1 VVIPTGIRIICLF
14 KGSRTKFSKLVFLF
28 NNQAEF
34 MKNNH
39 RIQQKRKSTDF
50 AKEIYISCINTLY
63 EQLPVVLIVNTVNS
77 SLVAVVLASYMGQA
91 LWLIFLALTLLLTAV
106 RMVGWRVYWSRAPA
120 VRATPRWAIIATMG
134 SGLSGLLWGA
144 GSALLLPDSLVEQT
158 FVAFVIGGMCVA
170 SLVSFSFYLPA
181 FIAYVF
187 PASLPLAGRFFLDGW
202 PVHGDMM
209 VVFALAITLAA
220 YKSSHSF
227 STGLRLNF
235 HLIERTNEL
244 SAANTRLEK
253 EIAQRRVAEDRLR
266 QAHKMEA
273 IGQLTGGIAHDF
285 NNLLTAVVGHLEMA
299 EARVIRDSR
308 TSGLVQAALRAADR
322 GAALTRHL
330 LAFAR
335 RQHLEPRAVDIL
347 AVVDGVEKMLRQT
360 IGHDIRLVTQIGADL
375 PPAWVDPNQLEL
387 AILNLALNARD
398 AMPVGGTLRITA
410 KNGRAESAFS
420 PADLSSGNYLIVSV
434 SDTGTGMNP
443 EALARAFEPFFTTKE
458 AGRGS
463 GLGLSIV
470 HGFAAQSGG
479 SVQITSSLGNGTNV
493 DLWLPRAEGHF
504 IKCSDPEPE
513 ASITEPSQSRILV
526 CDDDADV
533 RAVVGAFLRDS
544 GYVVWEA
551 PNPFLAFEIL
561 DREWPIDLLIA
572 DYAMPEMNGL
582 AVIDR
587 AQAHYHGLRVLLM
600 SGHADILQAGRI
612 SGIPLL
618 PKPFKVAELRRRI
631 TETLQASSSDARIG
645 EPTPRLLAV

>member
-1 VVIPTGIRIICLF
+1 MQNHHPTHEEITPTDTTHEIFISQIDNLY
-14 KGSRTKFSKLVFLF
+14 
-28 NNQAEF
+28 
-34 MKNNH
+34 
-39 RIQQKRKSTDF
+39 QQTP
-50 AKEIYISCINTLY
+50 I
-63 EQLPVVLIVNTVNS
+63 VLTVNAVNS
-77 SLVAVVLASYMGQA
+77 SLVAVVLASHMGQA
-91 LWLIFLALTLLLTAV
+91 LWLIFLALTLLLTVVRMIGWKFYWCRAAAV
-106 RMVGWRVYWSRAPA
+106 RS
-120 VRATPRWAIIATMG
+120 TLKWAIIATMG
-134 SGLSGLLWGA
+134 SGLSGLLWGV

-202 PVHGDMM
+202 PVHGEMM

-220 YKSSHSF
+220 YKSSRGF
-227 STGLRLNF
+227 AMGLRLNF
-235 HLIERTNEL
+235 DLIERTQEL
-244 SAANTRLEK
+244 TAANTRLER
-253 EIAQRRVAEDRLR
+253 EIAQRRVAEDKLR

-299 EARVIRDSR
+299 QARVVRDSR
-308 TSGLVQAALRAADR
+308 TSALVQAALRAADR
-322 GAALTRHL
+322 GATLTRHL

-335 RQHLEPRAVDIL
+335 RQHLEPRPVDIA

-360 IGHDIRLVTQIGADL
+360 IGPDIRLVVQVGSDL
-375 PPAWVDPNQLEL
+375 PLVWVDPNQLEL

-398 AMPVGGTLRITA
+398 AMPVGGTLRIA
-410 KNGRAESAFS
+410 AELGRAETGVS
-420 PADLSSGNYLIVSV
+420 PPDLSSGNYLIVSV
-434 SDTGTGMNP
+434 SDTGIGMSP
-443 EALARAFEPFFTTKE
+443 ETLARAFEPYFTTKE

-470 HGFAAQSGG
+470 HGFAVQSGG
-479 SVQITSSLGNGTNV
+479 SVRITSSLGDGTNI
-493 DLWLPRAEGHF
+493 DLWLPRAEGDA
-504 IKCSDPEPE
+504 IKRNDPEPE
-513 ASITEPSQSRILV
+513 RPITEPSQSRILV

-533 RAVVGAFLRDS
+533 RAVVGEFLRDS

-551 PNPFLAFEIL
+551 ENPFLALEIL
-561 DREWPIDLLIA
+561 EREWPIDLLIA

-600 SGHADILQAGRI
+600 SGHAEILQAGGV

-618 PKPFKVAELRRRI
+618 TKPFKVAELKKRI
-631 TETLQASSSDARIG
+631 AETLQASSSDVRVG
-645 EPTPRLLAV
+645 RPKSRLLAISS

>member
-1 VVIPTGIRIICLF
+1 
-14 KGSRTKFSKLVFLF
+14 
-28 NNQAEF
+28 
-34 MKNNH
+34 
-39 RIQQKRKSTDF
+39 
-50 AKEIYISCINTLY
+50 
-63 EQLPVVLIVNTVNS
+63 VNIVNS
-77 SLVAVVLASYMGQA
+77 SLVALLLASYMGQA
-91 LWLIFLALTLLLTAV
+91 LWLIFLALTFLLTAL
-106 RMVGWRVYWSRAPA
+106 RMIGWKFYRSLPLSVQSRPK
-120 VRATPRWAIIATMG
+120 WAIIATMG

-181 FIAYVF
+181 FTAYVF
-187 PASLPLAGRFFLDGW
+187 PAALPLAGRFFWDGW

-220 YKSSHSF
+220 YKSSRGF
-227 STGLRLNF
+227 ATGLRLNF
-235 HLIERTNEL
+235 DLIEKTKEL
-244 SAANTRLEK
+244 TAANIRLKE
-253 EIAQRRVAEDRLR
+253 EIAQRRAAEDKLR

-285 NNLLTAVVGHLEMA
+285 NNLLTALVGHLEMA
-299 EARVIRDSR
+299 EARVVRDSR
-308 TSGLVQAALRAADR
+308 TRGLVQAALRAADR

-330 LAFAR
+330 LAFGR
-335 RQHLEPRAVDIL
+335 RQHLEPRPVAIAAV
-347 AVVDGVEKMLRQT
+347 ADGVEEILRQT
-360 IGHDIRLVTQIGADL
+360 IGPDIRLVIRVGCDL

-398 AMPVGGTLRITA
+398 AMPVGGTLRIAAET
-410 KNGRAESAFS
+410 GRTEAGLS
-420 PADLSSGNYLIVSV
+420 PPDLSSGNYLIVSV

-443 EALARAFEPFFTTKE
+443 ETLARAFEPFFTTKE

-463 GLGLSIV
+463 GLGLSTV

-479 SVQITSSLGNGTNV
+479 SVQIISSPGNGTNV
-493 DLWLPRAEGHF
+493 DLWLPCAESASLEGE
-504 IKCSDPEPE
+504 DPDPQI
-513 ASITEPSQSRILV
+513 SLTEPSHSRILV

-533 RAVVGAFLRDS
+533 RAVVGTFLRDS

-551 PNPFLAFEIL
+551 ANPLLAFEIL
-561 DREWPIDLLIA
+561 EREWPIDLFIA

-587 AQAHYHGLRVLLM
+587 AQAHHPGLRVLLM
-600 SGHADILQAGRI
+600 SGHTDILHADGV

-618 PKPFKVAELRRRI
+618 AKPFKVAELKRRI
-631 TETLQASSSDARIG
+631 TETLLAPWSDVRVG
-645 EPTPRLLAV
+645 TPDAQLLAATS

>member
-1 VVIPTGIRIICLF
+1 MQNHHPKQQEI
-14 KGSRTKFSKLVFLF
+14 KL
-28 NNQAEF
+28 
-34 MKNNH
+34 
-39 RIQQKRKSTDF
+39 TDVTR
-50 AKEIYISCINTLY
+50 EIYITQIETLY
-63 EQLPVVLIVNTVNS
+63 QQTPMLLTVNLVNS

-91 LWLIFLALTLLLTAV
+91 LWLIFLGLTLLLTVIRVIGWKFYWSCAAAV
-106 RMVGWRVYWSRAPA
+106 RS
-120 VRATPRWAIIATMG
+120 TPKWAIFATMG
-134 SGLSGLLWGA
+134 SGLSGLLWGV

-187 PASLPLAGRFFLDGW
+187 PASLLLAGRFFLDGW
-202 PVHGDMM
+202 AIHGDMM

-220 YKSSHSF
+220 YNSSRGF
-227 STGLRLNF
+227 ATGLRLNF
-235 HLIERTNEL
+235 DLIERTREL
-244 SAANTRLEK
+244 TAANTRLEA
-253 EIAQRRVAEDRLR
+253 EIAQRRIAEDQLH

-299 EARVIRDSR
+299 EARVVRDSR

-322 GAALTRHL
+322 GATLTRHL

-335 RQHLEPRAVDIL
+335 RQHLEPKPVDIA

-360 IGHDIRLVTQIGADL
+360 IGPDIRLVIQAGSDL
-375 PPAWVDPNQLEL
+375 PPAWADPNQLEL

-398 AMPVGGTLRITA
+398 AMPVGGTLRIA
-410 KNGRAESAFS
+410 AENGRAEIGVS
-420 PADLSSGNYLIVSV
+420 PPDLASGNYLIVSV
-434 SDTGTGMNP
+434 SDTGTGMNQ
-443 EALARAFEPFFTTKE
+443 ETLARAFEPFFTTKE

-479 SVQITSSLGNGTNV
+479 SIQITSSLGSGTSV
-493 DLWLPRAEGHF
+493 DLWLPRAEGDA
-504 IKCSDPEPE
+504 IKSGDSEPE
-513 ASITEPSQSRILV
+513 RFITEPSQSRILV

-533 RAVVGAFLRDS
+533 REVVGAFLRDS
-544 GYVVWEA
+544 GYIVWEA
-551 PNPFLAFEIL
+551 ENPFLAFEIL
-561 DREWPIDLLIA
+561 EREWPIDLLIA

-587 AQAHYHGLRVLLM
+587 AQAHHHGLRVLLM
-600 SGHADILQAGRI
+600 SGHADILHAGWL

-618 PKPFKVAELRRRI
+618 AKPFKVAELKRRI
-631 TETLQASSSDARIG
+631 TETLHAPSSDIRVG
-645 EPTPRLLAV
+645 SPDSRLLAISS

>member
-1 VVIPTGIRIICLF
+1 MPNFQLT
-14 KGSRTKFSKLVFLF
+14 
-28 NNQAEF
+28 Q
-34 MKNNH
+34 
-39 RIQQKRKSTDF
+39 RKKKSNDATS
-50 AKEIYISCINTLY
+50 EIYLAQIDALY
-63 EQLPVVLIVNTVNS
+63 QQTPIVLTVNVVNS
-77 SLVAVVLASYMGQA
+77 FLVAMVLASYKGQA

-106 RMVGWRVYWSRAPA
+106 RLIGWKSYWSRPAA
-120 VRATPRWAIIATMG
+120 VRSTPRWAIMATMG
-134 SGLSGLLWGA
+134 SGFSGLLWGA

-158 FVAFVIGGMCVA
+158 VVAFVIGGMCVA

-181 FIAYVF
+181 FIGYVF

-220 YKSSHSF
+220 CKSSRGF
-227 STGLRLNF
+227 ATGLRLNF
-235 HLIERTNEL
+235 DLIERTKEL
-244 SAANTRLEK
+244 TAANTRLEG
-253 EIAQRRVAEDRLR
+253 EIAQRRVAEDKLR

-299 EARVIRDSR
+299 EARVVRDAR

-335 RQHLEPRAVDIL
+335 RQHLEPRPVDIA

-360 IGHDIRLVTQIGADL
+360 IGPDIRLVIQVASDL
-375 PPAWVDPNQLEL
+375 PPAWVDPNQFEL

-398 AMPVGGTLRITA
+398 AMPVGGTLRIA
-410 KNGRAESAFS
+410 AENGRAETGVS
-420 PADLSSGNYLIVSV
+420 PPDLSSGDYLIVSV

-443 EALARAFEPFFTTKE
+443 ETLARAFEPFFTTKE
-458 AGRGS
+458 AGHGS

-479 SVQITSSLGNGTNV
+479 SVRLTSSLNNGTNV
-493 DLWLPRAEGHF
+493 DLWLPRADNDS
-504 IKCSDPEPE
+504 IKCDDPEPE
-513 ASITEPSQSRILV
+513 TFITESSQSRILV

-533 RAVVGAFLRDS
+533 RAVVGAFLRDG

-551 PNPFLAFEIL
+551 ENPFLALEIIE
-561 DREWPIDLLIA
+561 REWPIDLLIA

-587 AQAHYHGLRVLLM
+587 AQARHHGLRVLLM
-600 SGHADILQAGRI
+600 SGHADVLHAGGV

-618 PKPFKVAELRRRI
+618 AKPFRVAELKRRI
-631 TETLQASSSDARIG
+631 TETLQAPSSDVG
-645 EPTPRLLAV
+645 VGTSQPRLLAISG

>member
-1 VVIPTGIRIICLF
+1 MQNHHPA
-14 KGSRTKFSKLVFLF
+14 
-28 NNQAEF
+28 QAEITPTDTTREIF
-34 MKNNH
+34 ISQIDNLY
-39 RIQQKRKSTDF
+39 QQTP
-50 AKEIYISCINTLY
+50 I
-63 EQLPVVLIVNTVNS
+63 VLTVNAVNS

-91 LWLIFLALTLLLTAV
+91 LWLIFLALTLLLTVV
-106 RMVGWRVYWSRAPA
+106 RTLGWKFYWSRAA
-120 VRATPRWAIIATMG
+120 VRSARKWAAIATMG

-187 PASLPLAGRFFLDGW
+187 PASLPLAVRFFLDGW
-202 PVHGDMM
+202 LIHGDMM

-220 YKSSHSF
+220 FKSSRGF
-227 STGLRLNF
+227 AVGLRLNF
-235 HLIERTNEL
+235 DLIERTKEL
-244 SAANTRLEK
+244 TAANTRLKE

-299 EARVIRDSR
+299 EARVVRDSR
-308 TSGLVQAALRAADR
+308 THGLVQAALRAADR

-335 RQHLEPRAVDIL
+335 QQHLEPRPVDI
-347 AVVDGVEKMLRQT
+347 AAGVDGVEKMLRQT
-360 IGHDIRLVTQIGADL
+360 IGPDIRLVVQAGSDL
-375 PPAWVDPNQLEL
+375 PLAWVDPNQLEL

-398 AMPVGGTLRITA
+398 AMPLGGTLRIA
-410 KNGRAESAFS
+410 AEHGRAETGVS
-420 PADLSSGNYLIVSV
+420 PPDLSSGNYLVLSV
-434 SDTGTGMNP
+434 SDTGIGMSS
-443 EALARAFEPFFTTKE
+443 ETLARAFEPYFTTKE

-470 HGFAAQSGG
+470 HGFAVQSGG
-479 SVQITSSLGNGTNV
+479 ALRITSSLGDGTNV
-493 DLWLPRAEGHF
+493 DLWLPRAEGDA
-504 IKCSDPEPE
+504 IKANDPAPE
-513 ASITEPSQSRILV
+513 RPITEPSQSRILV

-533 RAVVGAFLRDS
+533 RAVVGEFLRDS

-551 PNPFLAFEIL
+551 ENPFLALEIL
-561 DREWPIDLLIA
+561 EREWPIDLLIA

-600 SGHADILQAGRI
+600 SGHAEILQAGGG

-618 PKPFKVAELRRRI
+618 TKPFKVAELKKRI
-631 TETLQASSSDARIG
+631 TETLQAPCDVCVGMPKS
-645 EPTPRLLAV
+645 RLLAVSG

>member
-1 VVIPTGIRIICLF
+1 
-14 KGSRTKFSKLVFLF
+14 
-28 NNQAEF
+28 
-34 MKNNH
+34 MKNHNPAQEK
-39 RIQQKRKSTDF
+39 IKSIDF
-50 AKEIYISCINTLY
+50 AHEIYISQIETVY
-63 EQLPVVLIVNTVNS
+63 QQIPIVLTVNAVNS
-77 SLVAVVLASYMGQA
+77 SLVAMVLASYMRQA
-91 LWLIFLALTLLLTAV
+91 LWSIFLALTLLLTV
-106 RMVGWRVYWSRAPA
+106 LRMIGWKAYWSRVAA
-120 VRATPRWAIIATMG
+120 VRSTPRWAIIATMG

-170 SLVSFSFYLPA
+170 SLVSLSFYLPA

-220 YKSSHSF
+220 YKSSHGF
-227 STGLRLNF
+227 AIGLRLNF
-235 HLIERTNEL
+235 DLIEGTKQL
-244 SAANTRLEK
+244 SAANTRLEG
-253 EIAQRRVAEDRLR
+253 EIAQRRDAEDRLR

-273 IGQLTGGIAHDF
+273 IGQLTGGVAHDF

-299 EARVIRDSR
+299 EARVVRDSR
-308 TSGLVQAALRAADR
+308 TSGLIQAALRAADR
-322 GAALTRHL
+322 GAKLTRHL

-335 RQHLEPRAVDIL
+335 RQHLEPKPVDIA

-360 IGHDIRLVTQIGADL
+360 IGPDIRLVTRVGSDL

-398 AMPVGGTLRITA
+398 AMPVGGTLQIA
-410 KNGRAESAFS
+410 AENGRAEDGVS
-420 PADLSSGNYLIVSV
+420 PPDLSSGNYLIVSV

-443 EALARAFEPFFTTKE
+443 ETLARVFEPFFTTKE

-479 SVQITSSLGNGTNV
+479 SVRITSSLGNGTNV
-493 DLWLPRAEGHF
+493 DLWLPRAEGDL
-504 IKCSDPEPE
+504 IKCGVPEPE
-513 ASITEPSQSRILV
+513 TFITEPSQSRILV

-544 GYVVWEA
+544 GYIVWEA
-551 PNPFLAFEIL
+551 ANPFLAFQIL
-561 DREWPIDLLIA
+561 EEEWPIDLLIA

-587 AQAHYHGLRVLLM
+587 AQTHHHGLRVLLM
-600 SGHADILQAGRI
+600 SGHADILQAGGI

-618 PKPFKVAELRRRI
+618 AKPFKVAELKRRI
-631 TETLQASSSDARIG
+631 TETLQAPSTDARLDK
-645 EPTPRLLAV
+645 PKFRLVAVGS